1 MFNYES
7 IKKGGFCYFF
17 GFDRCLF
24 LYFNL
29 YRFLEIF
36 MILIFRL
43 ELLVLSDVVW
53 ILFSFKGFYKNIG
66 SFCSIFKENGNL
78 SFYVFR

>member
-1 MFNYES
+1 
-7 IKKGGFCYFF
+7 
-17 GFDRCLF
+17 
-24 LYFNL
+24 
-29 YRFLEIF
+29 